1 MHLSSQTTG
10 DGRWRLLV
18 TTLHP
23 DCFFQSRSSSPIH
36 WTRFFVLLVTFF
48 CSAYTVHAGVV
59 VTDVTDIGELPTTPN
74 NGGVI
79 GYDAGMS
86 VHFGSFSYWFFG
98 DTNRDSNRPNGN
110 WQLDNVLEGFSFGTH
125 VGRTFDTAAGDGIT
139 GMVYKTDE
147 PFNAALLLENAP
159 NECVVWPAGAVG
171 TSQGELYLYF
181 TAWGECSDGWARDP
195 QGQGLAKFTD
205 LANMEV
211 ERLPGYVLPPLSP
224 KWTGPV
230 SASFDTPCGAA
241 HYVYLFGLDGTD
253 VMLTRVADVDI
264 EDSSK
269 YRFWDGAGWVPNA
282 EKSEPIMQIISGPSF
297 FSVAYND
304 FLDRWI
310 AIYSCG
316 YASLVCMNH
325 TINAGADPNRMSE
338 GWTEGEVIYSCPAG
352 ATWRCKHAFQHPQLA
367 HGRYIYIT
375 TAQHGEQAGPEGI
388 PYNLQL
394 RRLRLDWE

>member
-1 MHLSSQTTG
+1 M
-10 DGRWRLLV
+10 
-18 TTLHP
+18 TTLNPYRFLRSHP
-23 DCFFQSRSSSPIH
+23 SSPTY
-36 WTRFFVLLVTFF
+36 WAQFFIFLVAFF
-48 CSAYTVHAGVV
+48 CSASTVYAGVV

-98 DTNRDSNRPNGN
+98 DANRDYNRPNGN

-125 VGRTFDTAAGDGIT
+125 VGRTFDTAAGNGIT

-147 PFNAALLLENAP
+147 PWNAERLLENAP
-159 NECVVWPAGAVG
+159 NECVVWPAGGVG
-171 TSQGELYLYF
+171 TSLGDLYLYF
-181 TAWGECSDGWARDP
+181 TAWGDCSGSWVTDH

-205 LANMEV
+205 LIDMDV
-211 ERLPGYVLPPLSP
+211 ERLPGYVLPSMPP
-224 KWTGPV
+224 KWTGPI

-269 YRFWDGAGWVPNA
+269 YRFWDGAGWVPDA
-282 EKSEPIMQIISGPSF
+282 EKVEPIMQIIGGSSF
-297 FSVAYND
+297 FSVAYNE
-304 FLDRWI
+304 FVDRWI

-316 YASLVCMNH
+316 IGSQVCMNH
-325 TINAGADPNRMSE
+325 TTHAGADPNRMSE
-338 GWTEGEVIYSCPAG
+338 GWTSGEVIYSCPAG
-352 ATWRCKHAFQHPQLA
+352 ATWRCKHAFQHAQLA

-375 TAQHGEQAGPEGI
+375 TARHSGPGDPEHI
-388 PYNLQL
+388 TYNLQL
-394 RRLRLDWE
+394 HQFRLDWE